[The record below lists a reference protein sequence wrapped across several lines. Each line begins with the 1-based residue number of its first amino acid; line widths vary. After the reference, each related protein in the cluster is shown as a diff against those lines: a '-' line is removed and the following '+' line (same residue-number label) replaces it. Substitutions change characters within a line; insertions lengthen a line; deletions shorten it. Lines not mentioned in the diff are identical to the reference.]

1 MEPKHRTR
9 RLVVNVS
16 QEAYKLLQA
25 EAFRLDR
32 HASNV
37 SSDVVESALQALK
50 YSDPDSFESEVEA

>member
-9 RLVVNVS
+9 KLLVNVS
-16 QEAYKLLQA
+16 QESYKLLQA

-37 SSDVVESALQALK
+37 SSDIVESALRALK
-50 YSDPDSFESEVEA
+50 YVDPNFTEGDDA

>member
-9 RLVVNVS
+9 KLLVNVS
-16 QEAYKLLQA
+16 QESYKLLQA

-37 SSDVVESALQALK
+37 SSDIVESARQALK
-50 YSDPDSFESEVEA
+50 YVDPNFTEGDDA